1 MVDKSFV
8 SAAKRFAAGALLLLT
23 ALVFPLSAVAQS
35 RVSGIRVTKDGK
47 EIEPRVTNTL
57 KVLFTGD
64 LHSCAERYPQLIAFI
79 KAERAKAESLGYE
92 VVTLDAGGISFG
104 SIYSALTEIDA
115 AEYRALA
122 MMGCD
127 AYVFGDRDFDLGVTP
142 LAYMFYNAHVGK
154 KDVDPVTGK
163 KLEFP
168 ANVTGNVAAKEGDK
182 IFGNAMKYIRKSP
195 YIILT
200 KGKMKVG
207 ILGLLGKKA
216 YNSVIPKDDFRYEDP
231 LKIAKLA
238 VDELKAKKVD
248 YIICLY
254 HGGASSK
261 ENSEPAL
268 LARECPD
275 IDLIVAAHDHEALF
289 APYMVGNSAIVA
301 AGANGQ
307 LVGDVSLSQQAK
319 KNPVGYELKSVPLDI
334 EPDKAGLAL
343 LDSLDTKV
351 AGVFAR
357 KYRCFPYDVVS
368 FDFKGMAKGVAAD
381 GSNPIACE
389 IAKSMYNAVAF
400 HSKAG
405 ADTSLLVSLV
415 PGKIIKAAIPEGPLS
430 YAEVFRVLPLGRD
443 IKGNLGYP
451 VVLTYFTGKELK
463 LLCEM
468 NASASDMNP
477 EHSLALYG
485 LSYTY
490 DPAAMKFFKVRK
502 VAVHGKEIDE
512 KGLYP
517 VVSDQNTIRE
527 LSVLGENSHGIFSF
541 EPKDANGKPVKAAK
555 DIMVKSLADAYMPTL
570 YMSQWFCLAQ
580 YIKNKA
586 VLPDLGPQ
594 PAGTVDHSF
603 IFAYGKPALI
613 FVVALALICGSVL
626 AVSRIRK
633 ARKRK
638 GAGK

>member
-1 MVDKSFV
+1 MADRPFAA
-8 SAAKRFAAGALLLLT
+8 AAKRIAAGAFLLFAAFTVSL
-23 ALVFPLSAVAQS
+23 PAVAQS
-35 RVSGIRVTKDGK
+35 SVSGIRATKDGQ

-64 LHSCAERYPQLIAFI
+64 LHSCAEAYPQLIAFI

-92 VVTLDAGGISFG
+92 VVTLDAGGIAFG
-104 SIYSALTEIDA
+104 SVYSALTEIDA

-142 LAYMFYNAHVGK
+142 LAYMFYNASVGR
-154 KDVDPVTGK
+154 KDVDPTTGK
-163 KLEFP
+163 KLVFP
-168 ANVTGNVAAKEGDK
+168 ANVTGNVAAKDGDK

-195 YIILT
+195 YIVLT

-207 ILGLLGKKA
+207 VFGLLGKKA
-216 YNSVIPKDDFRYEDP
+216 YDSVIPKDDFRYEDP

-238 VDELKAKKVD
+238 VGELKAKKVD

-254 HGGASSK
+254 HGGVFSR
-261 ENSEPAL
+261 ENSEPAQ
-268 LARECPD
+268 LAKECPD
-275 IDLIVAAHDHEALF
+275 VDLIVGAHDHEALF
-289 APYMVGNSAIVA
+289 TPYMVGKTAIVA
-301 AGANGQ
+301 AGANGK
-307 LVGDVSLSQQAK
+307 LVGDISFSKQAK
-319 KNPVGYELKSVPLDI
+319 KNPVGYGLRSVPLDI

-351 AGVFAR
+351 AGVFAK
-357 KYRCFPYDVVS
+357 KYGCFPYDVVS
-368 FDFKGMAKGVAAD
+368 FDFKGIDKGVAAD
-381 GSNPIACE
+381 GSNPLACE

-400 HSKAG
+400 HSKAA

-443 IKGNLGYP
+443 IKGNPGYP
-451 VVLTYFTGKELK
+451 VVLTYFTGKELR

-468 NASASDMNP
+468 NASAPEMNP
-477 EHSLALYG
+477 EHSLTLYG

-490 DPAAMKFFKVRK
+490 DPAAMKLFRVRS
-502 VAVHGKEIDE
+502 VAVHGKEVDD
-512 KGLYP
+512 KRLYP

-527 LSVLGENSHGIFSF
+527 LSVLGERSQGIFSL
-541 EPKDANGKPVKAAK
+541 EPKDANGKPVRAAK
-555 DIMVKSLADAYMPTL
+555 DIMVKSLSDAYMPTL

-580 YIKNKA
+580 YIKNGA
-586 VLPDLGPQ
+586 GLPDLGPQ

-603 IFAYGKPALI
+603 VFAYGRPAAI
-613 FVVALALICGSVL
+613 CAIALALICGSVF
-626 AVSRIRK
+626 VISRIRK
-633 ARKRK
+633 AKKRK
-638 GAGK
+638 GGSR